1 MAPDYIKI
9 FITIILAV
17 LGWIIGH
24 YFNSKR
30 TRDQKRRDISV
41 EHLINAYRIL
51 TNDISHRIETPE
63 RSEKLEN
70 ILSDIQLFGSSYQVM
85 LARNLAKEIASGGEF
100 QLDQLINSLRDD
112 LRKELHLSKIEG
124 NVEWLRFNNKNKVC

>member
-9 FITIILAV
+9 FVTIILAV

-51 TNDISHRIETPE
+51 ANDISHRKETFE

-70 ILSDIQLFGSSYQVM
+70 ILTDIQLFGSSCQVE
-85 LARNLAKEIASGGEF
+85 LAKKLAEDISSGGEF
-100 QLDQLINSLRDD
+100 QLDPLINSLRND
-112 LRKELHLSKIEG
+112 LRSELRLSKIDG
-124 NVEWLRFNNKNKVC
+124 NVKWLRFDSTK

>member
-1 MAPDYIKI
+1 MELDYLKI
-9 FITIILAV
+9 LVTVILAV

-30 TRDQKRRDISV
+30 TRDQKRREISV

-51 TNDISHRIETPE
+51 TNEISHRKETPE

-70 ILSDIQLFGSSYQVM
+70 ILSDIQLFGSSYQVQ
-85 LARNLAKEIASGGEF
+85 LAKDLAVEVASGGEF
-100 QLDQLINSLRDD
+100 QLDPLINSLRDD
-112 LRKELHLSKIEG
+112 LRDELRLSKIEG
-124 NVEWLRFNNKNKVC
+124 NVKWLRFNDEKK

>member
-1 MAPDYIKI
+1 MELDYIKI
-9 FITIILAV
+9 VTTIILAV

-30 TRDQKRRDISV
+30 TRDQKRREISV

-51 TNDISHRIETPE
+51 TNVISHRKETPE

-70 ILSDIQLFGSSYQVM
+70 ILSDIQLFGSSYQVQ
-85 LARNLAKEIASGGEF
+85 LAKDLAVEVASGGEF
-100 QLDQLINSLRDD
+100 QLDPLINSLRDD
-112 LRKELHLSKIEG
+112 LRDELRLSKIEG
-124 NVEWLRFNNKNKVC
+124 NVKWLRFK

>member
-1 MAPDYIKI
+1 MELDYLKI
-9 FITIILAV
+9 LVTIVLAV

-30 TRDQKRRDISV
+30 TRDQKRREISV

-51 TNDISHRIETPE
+51 TNEISHRKQTPE

-70 ILSDIQLFGSSYQVM
+70 ILSDIQLFGSSYQVQ
-85 LARNLAKEIASGGEF
+85 LAKNLADEVATGGEF
-100 QLDQLINSLRDD
+100 QLDPLINSLRND
-112 LRKELHLSKIEG
+112 LRDGLRLSKIEG
-124 NVEWLRFNNKNKVC
+124 NIKWLRFNGEKK